1 MIQSGEMEDFL
12 TKGYPKLL
20 RFAVASENKEG
31 GCMPHV
37 SSVWYLW
44 DAGSFWISTSEDR
57 LKVKCIR
64 ENPNVA
70 LIVDTDT
77 IPYEGVI
84 VEGTATLTKRDV
96 RRKTLEIVKRYVRGE
111 KNIKTQYADL
121 MKYPRILIS
130 IKPKKLL
137 DIMSYKKWS

>member
-1 MIQSGEMEDFL
+1 
-12 TKGYPKLL
+12 
-20 RFAVASENKEG
+20 
-31 GCMPHV
+31 MPHV
-37 SSVWYLW
+37 SSVLYLW
-44 DAGSFWISTSEDR
+44 DAGSFLISTSEDR

-64 ENPNVA
+64 KNPNVA

-121 MKYPRILIS
+121 MKYPGS
-130 IKPKKLL
+130 
-137 DIMSYKKWS
+137 